1 MKIFFVKIHFF
12 PQPQKRCNFAPETT
26 DTSMPQ
32 TKQYGF
38 PKSEHLVGKKNIASL
53 YAKGNKLSESPLLL
67 IYTFTD
73 AAESAR
79 VLFSVPKRHFRHAS
93 ARNRYKRLLRE
104 AYRLNKSI
112 ITESLSGRP
121 FGIDMA
127 ITVTNTEVPN
137 FVSTERNIIGLLT
150 VLATKIYEKDI

>member
-1 MKIFFVKIHFF
+1 MTIFFVKIHFF
-12 PQPQKRCNFAPETT
+12 PQPQKKCNFAPETT

-67 IYTFTD
+67 IYTFTY
-73 AAESAR
+73 AA
-79 VLFSVPKRHFRHAS
+79 
-93 ARNRYKRLLRE
+93 ARNRYKRVLRE

-112 ITESLSGRP
+112 ITESLRGRP

-127 ITVTNTEVPN
+127 ITVTDTEVPN
-137 FVSTERNIIGLLT
+137 FVSTERNIISLLT
-150 VLATKIYEKDI
+150 ALAAKIYEKDI

>member
-1 MKIFFVKIHFF
+1 
-12 PQPQKRCNFAPETT
+12 
-26 DTSMPQ
+26 MPR
-32 TKQYGF
+32 TKQYEF
-38 PKSEHLVGKKNIASL
+38 PKSEHLVGKKNIAAL
-53 YAKGNKLSESPLLL
+53 YTKGNKLSEPPLFLT
-67 IYTFTD
+67 YTFTD
-73 AAESAR
+73 TAECAR

-112 ITESLSGRP
+112 ITESLIGKT

-150 VLATKIYEKDI
+150 ALAAKTHEKDI

>member
-1 MKIFFVKIHFF
+1 
-12 PQPQKRCNFAPETT
+12 
-26 DTSMPQ
+26 MPR

-38 PKSEHLVGKKNIASL
+38 PKSEHLVGKKKIAAL
-53 YAKGNKLSESPLLL
+53 YAKGNKLSEPPLFLT
-67 IYTFTD
+67 YTFTD
-73 AAESAR
+73 TAECAR

-112 ITESLSGRP
+112 ITESLIGKT

-150 VLATKIYEKDI
+150 ALTAKTHEKDI